1 MKLCGLIIT
10 PISDCGQG
18 GYEIEKMLTDLN
30 VPVVLVDR
38 PTVEMGRAA
47 AEILLQKPKLLE
59 SSVIRSGI
67 RMDLMPKLSV
77 YE

>member
-1 MKLCGLIIT
+1 MAGFDKLDLI
-10 PISDCGQG
+10 DQV
-18 GYEIEKMLTDLN
+18 MDLKIAT
-30 VPVVLVDR
+30 VDR

-47 AEILLQKPKLLE
+47 AEILLQKPKLPE